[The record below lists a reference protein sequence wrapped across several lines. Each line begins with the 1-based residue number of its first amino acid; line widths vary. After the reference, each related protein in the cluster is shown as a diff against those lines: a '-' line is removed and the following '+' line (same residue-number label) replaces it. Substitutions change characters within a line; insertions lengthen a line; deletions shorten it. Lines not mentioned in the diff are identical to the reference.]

1 MRDNFAHFCNILALL
16 SVIGKESSKEIIY
29 IMNNKSKTNKNKLV
43 LDVYEQPIYIPNK
56 VYVLKNYTQK
66 DIDKYFEYA
75 DGDSINLKDMN
86 EFKALT
92 ISGCVEKKTGRY
104 CIIVLLSEALVTEF
118 KKDIPEGISV
128 CAHEAFHSASRIL
141 EWCHIKLAEESEE
154 TYAFMVGWA
163 TKCIF
168 NTLKK

>member
-1 MRDNFAHFCNILALL
+1 M
-16 SVIGKESSKEIIY
+16 SS
-29 IMNNKSKTNKNKLV
+29 NSKTKKNKLV

-66 DIDKYFEYA
+66 DIDKYFEYD
-75 DGDSINLKDMN
+75 DGDSINLEDIN
-86 EFKALT
+86 AFKAVT
-92 ISGCVEKKTGRY
+92 ISGCVEKKTGNY
-104 CIIVLLSEALVTEF
+104 CIIVLLSEDLVAGF

-141 EWCHIKLAEESEE
+141 EWCHINLGEESEE
-154 TYAFMVGWA
+154 TYAFMTGWI

-168 NTLKK
+168 NTLRK

>member
-1 MRDNFAHFCNILALL
+1 
-16 SVIGKESSKEIIY
+16 
-29 IMNNKSKTNKNKLV
+29 MNNKSKTNKNKLV

-56 VYVLKNYTQK
+56 VYILKNYTQK

-118 KKDIPEGISV
+118 KKDILEGVSV
-128 CAHEAFHSASRIL
+128 CAHEAFHSAFRIL
-141 EWCHIKLAEESEE
+141 EWCHINLAEESEE
-154 TYAFMVGWA
+154 TYAFLTGWI
-163 TKCIF
+163 TSCVFK
-168 NTLKK
+168 TLKK